1 MSQSLFSQPLNV
13 INVGIAMFSDDLK
26 KQHVEVTQLD
36 WTPPGQG
43 NMQVVQALDNIADS
57 PLADKIAAANQQALE
72 RIIQSHPVLIGFD
85 QAINVV
91 PGMTAKTILHAGPPI
106 TWEKMCG
113 AMKGAVT
120 GALVFEGLA
129 KDLDEAAELA
139 ASGEI
144 TFSPCHEHD
153 CVGSMAGV
161 TSASMFMHIV
171 KNKTYGNIAYTNMS
185 EQMAKILRMGANDQS
200 VIDRLNWMRD
210 VQGPILRDAM
220 KIIGEIDLRLMLA
233 QALHMGDECHNRNN
247 AGTTL
252 LIQALTPGIIQAGY
266 SVEQQREVFEFV
278 ASSDYFSGPTWM
290 AMCKAAMDAAH
301 GIEYSTVVTTMA
313 RHGEKKAVT
322 VVTQV
327 EVDKNDPGFAHPT
340 KPIGAFFSD
349 SQRDELQK
357 ANPDWCFVED
367 AGRGY
372 RRVVASPEPKRIV
385 EAPAIKALIQQGF
398 VVIGAGG
405 GGIPVVRTD
414 AGDYQSVDAVI
425 DKDLSTALLAR
436 EIHADILVITTGVEK
451 VCIHFGKPQQQAL
464 DRVDIAT
471 MTRYMQEGHF
481 PPGSML
487 PKIIA
492 SLTFL
497 EQGGKEV
504 IITTPECLPAALR
517 GETGTHIIKT

>member
-91 PGMTAKTILHAGPPI
+91 PGMTPKTILHAGPPI

-129 KDLDEAAELA
+129 KDLDEATELA

-210 VQGPILRDAM
+210 VQGPMLRDAM

-247 AGTTL
+247 AG
-252 LIQALTPGIIQAGY
+252 
-266 SVEQQREVFEFV
+266 
-278 ASSDYFSGPTWM
+278 PTWM

-313 RHGEKKAVT
+313 RNGVEFGLRVSGLPGQWFTGPAQ
-322 VVTQV
+322 QV
-327 EVDKNDPGFAHPT
+327 IGPMFAGYKPEDSGLDIGDSAITETYGIGGFAMAT
-340 KPIGAFFSD
+340 
-349 SQRDELQK
+349 
-357 ANPDWCFVED
+357 
-367 AGRGY
+367 
-372 RRVVASPEPKRIV
+372 
-385 EAPAIKALIQQGF
+385 APAIVALVGGTVEEAIDFSRQMREITLGENPNVTIPLLGF
-398 VVIGAGG
+398 MGVPSAIDITRVGSSGILPVINTAIAHKDAGVGMIGAG
-405 GGIPVVRTD
+405 IVHPPF
-414 AGDYQSVDAVI
+414 ACFEKA
-425 DKDLSTALLAR
+425 
-436 EIHADILVITTGVEK
+436 ILGWCERYGV
-451 VCIHFGKPQQQAL
+451 
-464 DRVDIAT
+464 
-471 MTRYMQEGHF
+471 
-481 PPGSML
+481 
-487 PKIIA
+487 
-492 SLTFL
+492 
-497 EQGGKEV
+497 
-504 IITTPECLPAALR
+504 
-517 GETGTHIIKT
+517 